1 MGVLW
6 GRRLREAESLH
17 IAIANAVQG
26 KLAVTD
32 GLEQLAVIRREGLER
47 SHTSTMAVR
56 GLAKLVQDFLQRGV
70 LVDAGQ
76 GIQVAFGG
84 FSGHLGAAVQSAIP
98 RRRGRQARSP
108 CGSPSLGR

>member
-6 GRRLREAESLH
+6 GRRCLREAQSLE
-17 IAIANAVQG
+17 IAIANTVESE
-26 KLAVTD
+26 LAATD

-47 SHTSTMAVR
+47 SHTSTMPLR

-84 FSGHLGAAVQSAIP
+84 FAGHFGAAVQVGDAP
-98 RRRGRQARSP
+98 P
-108 CGSPSLGR
+108 